1 MTAYELKQEKLD
13 EMRHDFLQEQYE
25 ERNLHEDMEYFISKF
40 VDDDLAEAL
49 DTLRRAC
56 KEYGYNYIDIIKDI

>member
-13 EMRHDFLQEQYE
+13 EMRQDFLQEQYE
-25 ERNLHEDMEYFISKF
+25 ERNLHADMEYFISKF

-49 DTLRRAC
+49 KC
-56 KEYGYNYIDIIKDI
+56 